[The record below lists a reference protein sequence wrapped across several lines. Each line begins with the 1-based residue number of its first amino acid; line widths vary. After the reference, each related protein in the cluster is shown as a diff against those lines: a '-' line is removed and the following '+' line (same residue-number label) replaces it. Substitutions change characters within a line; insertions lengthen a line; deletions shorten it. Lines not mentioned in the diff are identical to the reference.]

1 MRAPLRI
8 LFASPAYWPAHAFGG
23 PVAVA
28 RELVARLT
36 RDGHEVDV
44 VTTTLVDVAQ
54 RPARRTRV
62 DQVDGATVTYL
73 ATPVRYRWMGIT
85 PTLPP
90 HLAGAG
96 SPTSRT

>member
-23 PVAVA
+23 PVVVA

-36 RDGHEVDV
+36 RDGPEVDV

-54 RPARRTRV
+54 RPAR
-62 DQVDGATVTYL
+62 
-73 ATPVRYRWMGIT
+73 
-85 PTLPP
+85 PTLV
-90 HLAGAG
+90 AQGAG
-96 SPTSRT
+96 STGT